1 MNVVVLRETT
11 EGEARV
17 ALVPE
22 SVVKLVG
29 LKAKVLIESNAGL
42 GAARTDDDY
51 TQAGPK
57 SENARHFC
65 KLLTFSSASTVLR
78 QMIFRS

>member
-29 LKAKVLIESNAGL
+29 LKA
-42 GAARTDDDY
+42 R
-51 TQAGPK
+51 
-57 SENARHFC
+57 F
-65 KLLTFSSASTVLR
+65 
-78 QMIFRS
+78 